1 MARIK
6 PKYNATPTARERDY
20 HLWLIDAFPCACG
33 FGAVSSVVHH
43 PLTRHPDQRWRR
55 DHEFVVPMHGFCH
68 MDLHGVGNETLFRP
82 LICFA
87 SLAWQFRADGY
98 DRGYL

>member
-1 MARIK
+1 
-6 PKYNATPTARERDY
+6 
-20 HLWLIDAFPCACG
+20 
-33 FGAVSSVVHH
+33 
-43 PLTRHPDQRWRR
+43 
-55 DHEFVVPMHGFCH
+55 MHGFCH